1 MLHRPR
7 GRWTTSMLL
16 RSIRTMLL
24 RQASNPVKD
33 AILRE
38 GPKGPYA
45 NIIAVRAADKDK
57 PWVKVLVENH
67 QSPEIREFVLTKFK
81 GMVVPAR

>member
-1 MLHRPR
+1 MLHRPADA
-7 GRWTTSMLL
+7 GRCAAAVNTNYAT
-16 RSIRTMLL
+16 
-24 RQASNPVKD
+24 QAGLDPVKD

-45 NIIAVRAADKDK
+45 NIIAVRAADTDK

-67 QSPEIREFVLTKFK
+67 HSPEIREFVLTKFK